1 MLVCDAIVI
10 SIVIATDKQGE
21 RDVQQL
27 FFFFFLTGNPNV
39 LLTSNLVTEFSKAV
53 AQ

>member
-27 FFFFFLTGNPNV
+27 FFFFLTGSPNV